1 MKAKKEKMIAIFITQ
16 LEGNLSA
23 GLDID
28 PLVKK
33 LGKLPDVELISV
45 QPYPGTRAEIGRFAS
60 SLAKRSIG
68 SVVVA
73 GCSER
78 LYGKLFRDI
87 LNGAGID
94 PSSVEFADIF
104 GQCVLAHGRSKKKAT
119 ACAERLIGLAVSRVR
134 EAVAREKIEVEV
146 KPSCVVVGGGIAGMS
161 AASALKARGIDVWL
175 VEKEKFTG
183 GILNRL
189 NAVFPAYVEARDFVG
204 TQRKRLEEGGVEVIT
219 GAKPVR
225 VSGHVGDYRLE
236 LSDGSE
242 LEAGTIIVATGAE
255 VLNPEGIFGYGS
267 VDKVITQIQLENM
280 LLRGENPGSDIVM
293 IQCAGSRNEERPY
306 CSRVCCTASIKN
318 TVLIKEK
325 YPSTRITILSRG
337 FAEYAGDLD
346 RAREMGVEI
355 IRYSPERPPVV
366 EAGQVTVYD
375 EISDIEVRLPF
386 EHVVLA
392 VPLVATQSTRDL
404 AEILKVPIDEYGFM
418 LEPHLKIRPEE
429 FAPRGI
435 FVAGSAHWPS
445 TITEA
450 ILQGYG
456 AASRAHELISAG
468 KVVRTSHVS
477 RVEEAFCRGCG
488 RCYDECRHGAIEF
501 VDDDDGMK
509 RARVMAIQCTGC
521 GVCVSVCPSGAIKL
535 GGMSPR
541 QTDLTIEAV
550 TGVRE

>member
-1 MKAKKEKMIAIFITQ
+1 
-16 LEGNLSA
+16 
-23 GLDID
+23 
-28 PLVKK
+28 
-33 LGKLPDVELISV
+33 
-45 QPYPGTRAEIGRFAS
+45 
-60 SLAKRSIG
+60 
-68 SVVVA
+68 
-73 GCSER
+73 
-78 LYGKLFRDI
+78 
-87 LNGAGID
+87 
-94 PSSVEFADIF
+94 
-104 GQCVLAHGRSKKKAT
+104 
-119 ACAERLIGLAVSRVR
+119 
-134 EAVAREKIEVEV
+134 VARERIEVEV

-161 AASALKARGIDVWL
+161 AASALKARGVAVWL
-175 VEKEKFTG
+175 VEREKFPG
-183 GILNRL
+183 GLLNRL
-189 NAVFPAYVEARDFVG
+189 NALFPAYVEAKAFVG
-204 TQRKRLEEGGVEVIT
+204 RQRERLEEDGIEVIT
-219 GAKPVR
+219 GAEPVK

-236 LSDGSE
+236 LSNGRE

-255 VLNPEGIFGYGS
+255 VLKPEGIFGYGS
-267 VDKVITQIQLENM
+267 VDNVITQIELENM
-280 LLRGENPGSDIVM
+280 LLRGENPGPDIVM

-318 TVLIKEK
+318 TVLIKDK

-355 IRYSPERPPVV
+355 IRYSLEKPPVV

-375 EISDIEVRLPF
+375 EISDIDVRLPF

-392 VPLVATQSTRDL
+392 APLVPSQSTRTL
-404 AEILKVPIDEYGFM
+404 AEILRVPTDEYGFM
-418 LEPHLKIRPEE
+418 LEAHLKIRPEE

-477 RVEEAFCRGCG
+477 SVDQAFCRGCG
-488 RCYDECRHGAIEF
+488 RCYDECKHGAIEYA
-501 VDDDDGMK
+501 DDDDGMK
-509 RARVMAIQCTGC
+509 RARVIAVQCTGC
-521 GVCVSVCPSGAIKL
+521 GGCVSVCPSGAITL

-541 QTDLTIEAV
+541 QIDMTINALA
-550 TGVRE
+550 GV